1 MPPDPKRA
9 LPTVTAVMPAMNEEH
24 TVTAAIESLLD
35 QDYEGRLDIVVA
47 VAPSTDRTLEV
58 ATDLAEVTGRVTVV
72 ENVAGTTPAGLN
84 AAIAAATGDVIV
96 RCDAHAE
103 MPGGYVTSAIGLL
116 EITGAVNVGGVQNA
130 VGEDP
135 MQRAIAAAM
144 SNPFGVGD
152 ARFHMGGAAGFV
164 DTVYL
169 GVFRRDALQA
179 VGGFDETLI
188 RNQDYELNYRLR
200 EAGGGVYF
208 DPSLRVNYRP
218 RSSIGGL
225 WKQYFGY
232 GQWKRVVIRRHP
244 RSARWRQLVAP
255 VFVVGLGLSGLSW
268 IGGHRRTAMV
278 VPSAYGAAAVVAT
291 SVEILKRRDTAV
303 LLLPIV
309 FPTMHLAWGL
319 GFLMPRRSPIEN
331 RQAVRT

>member
-1 MPPDPKRA
+1 MSSNTKRERPA
-9 LPTVTAVMPAMNEEH
+9 VTAVMPARNEEL
-24 TVTAAIESLLD
+24 TISAAIGSLLN
-35 QDYEGRLDIVVA
+35 QDYEGSLDVVVA
-47 VAPSTDRTLEV
+47 VAPSTDRTMEI
-58 ATDLAEVTGRVTVV
+58 AADLAKTTGRITVV
-72 ENVAGTTPAGLN
+72 ENPAGATPAGLN
-84 AAIAAATGDVIV
+84 TAIAAATGEMIV

-103 MPGGYVTSAIGLL
+103 IPDGYVTSAVELL
-116 EITGAVNVGGVQNA
+116 QTTGAVNVGGVQNA
-130 VGEDP
+130 IGDGP

-169 GVFRRDALQA
+169 GVFRRDALEA
-179 VGGFDETLI
+179 VGGFDESLI

-208 DPSLRVNYRP
+208 DPSLKVNYQP
-218 RSSIGGL
+218 RASIGGL

-255 VFVVGLGLSGLSW
+255 AFIVGLGLSGLA
-268 IGGHRRTAMV
+268 GATGHRRLAMV
-278 VPSAYGAAAVVAT
+278 VPGIYGVAT
-291 SVEILKRRDTAV
+291 IAATTAETAKRRDTAV

-319 GFLMPRRSPIEN
+319 GFLTPHRLSREAASP
-331 RQAVRT
+331 